1 MKINVSD
8 NSFEAGRVFCIGRNY
23 AAHAKELKNDIP
35 DEPVIFCKPPTSL
48 VSHLQHEIPFPSF
61 GSVLHHEVEI
71 VVLIGKAGKPESETD
86 ALNYIAGLTAGLDLT
101 MRDVQDDLRKQ
112 GLSWEKSKA
121 FDCSA
126 PVGEFTPF
134 TPEQQLADLCFSCA
148 VNGVSRQSGNTGNM
162 LFPIP
167 RLIVE
172 ISRYWKLLPGD
183 LIFTGTP
190 EGVGPLL
197 RGDCIEINFAGHNW
211 SWTIQN

>member
-1 MKINVSD
+1 MKINVAAK
-8 NSFEAGRVFCIGRNY
+8 SFEAGRVFCIGRNY

-35 DEPVIFCKPPTSL
+35 DEPVIFCKPPTAL
-48 VSHLQHEIPFPSF
+48 VSHLQHEIPFPAF
-61 GSVLHHEVEI
+61 GRVLHHEVEI

-126 PVGEFTPF
+126 PVGEFMPF
-134 TPEQQLADLCFSCA
+134 TPDRQLDDLNFSCA
-148 VNGVSRQSGNTGNM
+148 VNGVMRQSGNTGNM

-197 RGDCIEINFAGHNW
+197 RGDCIEINFAGHKW
-211 SWTIQN
+211 DWTIQD

>member
-1 MKINVSD
+1 MEINVGGR
-8 NSFEAGRVFCIGRNY
+8 SFKAERVFCIGRNY

-48 VSHLQHEIPFPSF
+48 VSHLQREIPFPSF
-61 GSVLHHEVEI
+61 GRELHHEVEI
-71 VVLIGKAGKPESETD
+71 VVLIGKAGKPESEAD
-86 ALNYIAGLTAGLDLT
+86 ALNYVAGLAAGLDLT
-101 MRDVQDDLRKQ
+101 MRDVQDELRSK
-112 GLSWEKSKA
+112 GLPWEKSKA

-126 PVGEFTPF
+126 PVGGFMPPA
-134 TPEQQLADLCFSCA
+134 PERQLDDLSFSCA
-148 VNGVSRQSGNTGNM
+148 VNGAVRQSGNTGNM

-172 ISRYWKLLPGD
+172 IARYWKLLPGD

-197 RGDCIEINFAGHNW
+197 RGDIIEVAFAGHK
-211 SWTIQN
+211 WTWTMSS

>member
-1 MKINVSD
+1 MKINVAGK
-8 NSFEAGRVFCIGRNY
+8 SFEAGRVFCIGRNY

-48 VSHLQHEIPFPSF
+48 VSHLQHEISFPSF
-61 GSVLHHEVEI
+61 GRVLHHEVEI
-71 VVLIGKAGKPESETD
+71 VVLIGKAGKPESEND

-126 PVGEFTPF
+126 PVGEFLPF
-134 TPEQQLADLCFSCA
+134 TTDRQLDDVRFSCA
-148 VNGVSRQSGNTGNM
+148 VNGTIRQSGNTVNM
-162 LFPIP
+162 LFSIP

-197 RGDCIEINFAGHNW
+197 RGDKIEINFAGHKW
-211 SWTIQN
+211 FWIIQD

>member
-1 MKINVSD
+1 
-8 NSFEAGRVFCIGRNY
+8 
-23 AAHAKELKNDIP
+23 
-35 DEPVIFCKPPTSL
+35 
-48 VSHLQHEIPFPSF
+48 
-61 GSVLHHEVEI
+61 
-71 VVLIGKAGKPESETD
+71 
-86 ALNYIAGLTAGLDLT
+86 
-101 MRDVQDDLRKQ
+101 
-112 GLSWEKSKA
+112 
-121 FDCSA
+121 
-126 PVGEFTPF
+126 
-134 TPEQQLADLCFSCA
+134 